1 MIHFSNPAFDHYY
14 KRFVR
19 DFLHYHD
26 SIYCAAG
33 KIVKAVQKEG
43 GGSYS
48 AMRVRRGDLQYKRV
62 KIPAAE
68 WYANTNEVW
77 KPKELLYIATD
88 ERDKSFFDDL
98 AKHHDLRFL
107 DEYWDLAQLGD
118 LDPNYMGMI
127 DTIVASQGRAIA
139 GTWCSTFSGY
149 INRFRGY
156 SGKTMMDLWYSFLP
170 KKEAVHEWHIVDDM
184 AYAFE

>member
-1 MIHFSNPAFDHYY
+1 MQ
-14 KRFVR
+14 
-19 DFLHYHD
+19 L
-26 SIYCAAG
+26 
-33 KIVKAVQKEG
+33 EG

-48 AMRVRRGDLQYKRV
+48 ALHVRRGDLQYKKV

-68 WYANTNEVW
+68 WYENTKEVW

-107 DEYWDLAQLGD
+107 DDYWDLAQLGD

-127 DTIVASQGRAIA
+127 DTIVASQGRAFA
-139 GTWCSTFSGY
+139 GTWFSTFSGY
-149 INRFRGY
+149 INRLRGY
-156 SGKTMMDLWYSFLP
+156 AGKTMQDSWYSFLSR
-170 KKEAVHEWHIVDDM
+170 KTAMHEWKIVDDM
-184 AYAFE
+184 AYAFEWPDGWAGIDRDEFPSRDVF